1 MSINIYPYRESVWYS
16 DKPTH
21 RWGWHLS
28 TSSDDRSLAM
38 LVSKKVANDLVKT
51 VLKKMVAA
59 GFEPTH
65 TSGFPGETEALF
77 VMSQYTGG
85 DDLDWFHE
93 VITDMA
99 PDRTDLWEF
108 LMDIVCDPEIIK
120 LLNQ

>member
-1 MSINIYPYRESVWYS
+1 MATNIYPYRESVWYS

-38 LVSKKVANDLVKT
+38 LVSKKAADKLVRI

-77 VMSQYTGG
+77 VLAHYAGG
-85 DDLDWFHE
+85 DDQGWFYD
-93 VITDMA
+93 VVVGMA
-99 PDRTDLWEF
+99 PERTDLWDF
-108 LMDIVCDPEIIK
+108 LMGIVHDPEIAK